1 MEAGSEMEAGSGD
14 VADSADGEN
23 KPVENGENAQD
34 GNDDDDG
41 DDDEGKMRP
50 HRFDKNIYT
59 FSAAAG
65 RALQQQTG
73 NIRSLV

>member
-1 MEAGSEMEAGSGD
+1 VETEAGSGD
-14 VADSADGEN
+14 VADSGASEN
-23 KPVENGENAQD
+23 KPVENGENSQD

-41 DDDEGKMRP
+41 DDDEGKIRP

-73 NIRSLV
+73 NIKSLV

>member
-1 MEAGSEMEAGSGD
+1 VEVEDGSGD
-14 VADSADGEN
+14 VTAAGSGG
-23 KPVENGENAQD
+23 VEVTDEKSHDDDDNNED
-34 GNDDDDG
+34 DNDDDG
-41 DDDEGKMRP
+41 RGKMRP

-73 NIRSLV
+73 NIRNLV